1 MPRCCVGIVAGLAS
15 AGRRGGKGKAVGAL
29 LLATGALWV
38 PALLTVG
45 GSPSAAQV
53 PDAAGDTDGRDPRD
67 ALDLSSRG
75 GLAGA
80 DPAPNGPSYEPAI
93 SSSGRYVAIRSA
105 ASNLVGSDTNA
116 VDDIFVFD
124 FVSVTTR
131 RVSVSSTGAEADN
144 ASSDP
149 AISADGRYVAF
160 RSDAS
165 NLVGGDSNG
174 VADVF
179 VRDRAAKTTTRVS
192 VDGAGAQA
200 NGASAEPSLSAD
212 GRYVAFRS
220 AASNLVGSDT
230 NAADDIFVRDRTA
243 GTTTRVSVGAA
254 GLQANGASGAPAVS
268 GNGGFVAFHSS
279 ASNLVG
285 GDTNSATDVFVRS
298 LAGATTTRVSL
309 SAGGGQ
315 GSDPSSSPSISSDG
329 TRIAFQSTAA
339 LASGDD
345 NGVSD
350 VYVRDRS
357 ANTTTWAAAWAQA
370 QGWTSRGANSSP
382 SISGD
387 GRYVAL
393 ALDSDVAISDLN
405 NARDIYEYDLTSG
418 EWAHISQDTVTGP
431 GNKASDSPSLSSDG
445 TRAAFESLATNFHAD
460 TNGAQDTFVH
470 QWVKSPATGGTA
482 SGTSPAE
489 GPAQEE
495 TQPPR
500 HCGLAKPE
508 APTGEPA
515 PDSSSGVSR
524 HSSRPDRR
532 RHTGVLHRNAC
543 AAPGKPTDTTM
554 AVDSTADGR
563 GRGDRVRISL
573 CSVG

>member
-1 MPRCCVGIVAGLAS
+1 
-15 AGRRGGKGKAVGAL
+15 
-29 LLATGALWV
+29 
-38 PALLTVG
+38 
-45 GSPSAAQV
+45 
-53 PDAAGDTDGRDPRD
+53 
-67 ALDLSSRG
+67 
-75 GLAGA
+75 
-80 DPAPNGPSYEPAI
+80 
-93 SSSGRYVAIRSA
+93 
-105 ASNLVGSDTNA
+105 
-116 VDDIFVFD
+116 
-124 FVSVTTR
+124 
-131 RVSVSSTGAEADN
+131 
-144 ASSDP
+144 
-149 AISADGRYVAF
+149 
-160 RSDAS
+160 
-165 NLVGGDSNG
+165 
-174 VADVF
+174 
-179 VRDRAAKTTTRVS
+179 

-431 GNKASDSPSLSSDG
+431 GNTASDSPSLSSDG

-515 PDSSSGVSR
+515 PDSSSGSAGTQAVPTDGAIRVSCTVTPVPPPV
-524 HSSRPDRR
+524 SPPIPPWLWIVPP
-532 RHTGVLHRNAC
+532 TVGGGAIAC
-543 AAPGKPTDTTM
+543 AYLCVPSGEEEYPEEPGGGGGVDDVEVEAVCKSDKVEVDLRIPGMPLVVVPTTVPCTPDSDISVKKTCFGGQVVVIVTVGN
-554 AVDSTADGR
+554 VDQLIRTGHPCLR
-563 GRGDRVRISL
+563 P
-573 CSVG
+573 